1 MAKYPTLTAAP
12 REEFGKGYA
21 RRLRVAGRIP
31 GVIYSQGAENVH
43 FSVDRIEFTA
53 VVRNQ
58 GVNAVV
64 ELDVD
69 GEKHLT
75 MIKHIDQNVLTLD
88 IDHVDMLGIK
98 RGERVEVEIPVIHE
112 GEVFSGAMLI
122 QEVDSIL
129 VEADVLE
136 IPDEIVVSVEGIEAG
151 TVINAGDITLPEDVK
166 LVDDA
171 ELLVFNITFE
181 EVAEVPE
188 EGEEGTEDAVGAAGK
203 DEGSE
208 EGSTND
214 E

>member
-98 RGERVEVEIPVIHE
+98 RGERVEV
-112 GEVFSGAMLI
+112 
-122 QEVDSIL
+122 
-129 VEADVLE
+129 
-136 IPDEIVVSVEGIEAG
+136 
-151 TVINAGDITLPEDVK
+151 
-166 LVDDA
+166 
-171 ELLVFNITFE
+171 
-181 EVAEVPE
+181 
-188 EGEEGTEDAVGAAGK
+188 
-203 DEGSE
+203 
-208 EGSTND
+208 
-214 E
+214 